1 MKLYIVRHGETECNV
16 KGVYYGSLDVSITE
30 KGRQQAAAVGD
41 MLRNVAFDKVIIS
54 GLQRTRQ
61 TAETVLSR
69 QICQSGEREQV
80 SPGAPGPALNGGT
93 ETAGPE
99 IWSIPA
105 FNEMNFGAWEGLHY
119 TRVRELYP
127 KDYAAMS
134 EDWINCPPTGG
145 ERFADF
151 SRRVLDGWQELSGR
165 EAFRSADNILFVGHS
180 GPIQC
185 LICHFLGTD
194 TSNIWHLE
202 IQQGAYICFEIADDF
217 PVLKGFNVKC

>member
-16 KGVYYGSLDVSITE
+16 KRVYYGGLDVSITE
-30 KGRQQAAAVGD
+30 NGRRQAAAVGD
-41 MLRNVAFDKVIIS
+41 MRRDVAFDKVIIS

-69 QICQSGEREQV
+69 QTQQ
-80 SPGAPGPALNGGT
+80 GGQT
-93 ETAGPE
+93 PE

-119 TRVRELYP
+119 TQVRELYP

-134 EDWINCPPTGG
+134 GDWINCPPTGG

-165 EAFRSADNILFVGHS
+165 EAFRMADNILFAGHS

-185 LICHFLGTD
+185 LICHLLGMD

-202 IQQGAYICFEIADDF
+202 IQQGAYTCFEIVNDF